1 MLNLKKGGIYV
12 ITEDLT
18 SLLLEGTVVVIE
30 KIFDDGQIQI
40 RLECPPENAII
51 DTFKLHPSLE
61 YVLFF
66 LYWENYLE

>member
-1 MLNLKKGGIYV
+1 MINIKKGGVYV
-12 ITEDLT
+12 ITENLS
-18 SLLLEGTVVVIE
+18 SLLLEGTVVWIE
-30 KIFDDGQIQI
+30 KIFNDGYIQV

-66 LYWENYLE
+66 LYWDNYLE